1 MKKIMTRPV
10 LAVVTAAGLI
20 GCLTPLLADASSTGA
35 AETSKVVMNEQG
47 QKATRYQLKELVQS
61 DPATLNTLLKT
72 QADHLYIIVDK
83 INLNV
88 KLQSYME
95 TNKAEWERIYR
106 DYYSDIWLE
115 VRSPKA
121 DEQLVSVSAQTKS
134 DKVYIKGLVTPDVTK
149 VVVTKPNGDIIETVP
164 TSEHSFTV
172 SFPAVGTSAEQYVT
186 VQAFAG
192 SVLADTEKVKL
203 VAQTEEDK
211 NRLLHMFTVY
221 DAKKAEWQV
230 KGIVKHGAERVVV
243 TYNGVRK
250 EASLKKLLDNVDSFS
265 VAFENPTAD
274 ANSSKA
280 VIEVYEAGKKVDE
293 DSIAIEPKKTP
304 GNNPAADYSIA
315 GTAVH
320 DIKKKQIELKGT
332 VKGWD
337 KKQEAKLFAIKP
349 DGKKKEIKPNDKGEY
364 ALELTYKDR
373 SYTAKAIQL
382 ELYVKDKLVKQA
394 DIVLSTKVIVAPPK
408 HEEDEKK
415 HKHPNGKAYGFWKKH
430 DGKWDDDDRDDDDRD
445 RDKDD
450 DDRDKKK
457 DK

>member
-1 MKKIMTRPV
+1 
-10 LAVVTAAGLI
+10 
-20 GCLTPLLADASSTGA
+20 
-35 AETSKVVMNEQG
+35 
-47 QKATRYQLKELVQS
+47 
-61 DPATLNTLLKT
+61 
-72 QADHLYIIVDK
+72 
-83 INLNV
+83 
-88 KLQSYME
+88 
-95 TNKAEWERIYR
+95 
-106 DYYSDIWLE
+106 
-115 VRSPKA
+115 
-121 DEQLVSVSAQTKS
+121 
-134 DKVYIKGLVTPDVTK
+134 
-149 VVVTKPNGDIIETVP
+149 
-164 TSEHSFTV
+164 
-172 SFPAVGTSAEQYVT
+172 
-186 VQAFAG
+186 
-192 SVLADTEKVKL
+192 
-203 VAQTEEDK
+203 
-211 NRLLHMFTVY
+211 
-221 DAKKAEWQV
+221 
-230 KGIVKHGAERVVV
+230 
-243 TYNGVRK
+243 VRK

-304 GNNPAADYSIA
+304 DNNPAADYSIA

-364 ALELTYKDR
+364 TLELTYKDR

>member
-192 SVLADTEKVKL
+192 NVLADTEKVKL

-230 KGIVKHGAERVVV
+230 K
-243 TYNGVRK
+243 
-250 EASLKKLLDNVDSFS
+250 
-265 VAFENPTAD
+265 
-274 ANSSKA
+274 
-280 VIEVYEAGKKVDE
+280 
-293 DSIAIEPKKTP
+293 
-304 GNNPAADYSIA
+304 
-315 GTAVH
+315 
-320 DIKKKQIELKGT
+320 
-332 VKGWD
+332 
-337 KKQEAKLFAIKP
+337 
-349 DGKKKEIKPNDKGEY
+349 
-364 ALELTYKDR
+364 
-373 SYTAKAIQL
+373 
-382 ELYVKDKLVKQA
+382 
-394 DIVLSTKVIVAPPK
+394 
-408 HEEDEKK
+408 
-415 HKHPNGKAYGFWKKH
+415 
-430 DGKWDDDDRDDDDRD
+430 
-445 RDKDD
+445 
-450 DDRDKKK
+450 
-457 DK
+457 